1 MSCEPA
7 LRQYFAQFDG
17 TKKDFSTEA
26 EHLFDNLVHEKF
38 TLTLTDGTA
47 VSRDAVKEMHADQ
60 LSKGTIVTLVHFRK
74 IGFECVDAK
83 FAVQN
88 DREGIYKITH
98 LIYSIEDNKLA
109 SSQEV
114 DDSSEL
120 TSFLSTLRA
129 RCASDWKLYNVM
141 GKYGTNM

>member
-1 MSCEPA
+1 
-7 LRQYFAQFDG
+7 
-17 TKKDFSTEA
+17 
-26 EHLFDNLVHEKF
+26 
-38 TLTLTDGTA
+38 
-47 VSRDAVKEMHADQ
+47 MHADQ